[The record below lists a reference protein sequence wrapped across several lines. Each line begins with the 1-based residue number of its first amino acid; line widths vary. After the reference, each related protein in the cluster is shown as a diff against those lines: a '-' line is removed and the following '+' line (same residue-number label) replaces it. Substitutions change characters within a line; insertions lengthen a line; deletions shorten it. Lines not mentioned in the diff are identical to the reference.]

1 MYDFFIG
8 KFAEITPTHIV
19 INCGGVGYIANISL
33 NSYEEFKLLQEG
45 KVYVHLS
52 VSENN
57 MSFFGFSK
65 QEERTLFRALISVSG
80 VGPSTARMI
89 LSSQTTNEIMNAI
102 IQGNLALLKAIKG
115 IGPKTAQRLLIELQD
130 KMSKMNMEIIPTQ
143 THTGFVQ
150 NHEALLALEALGFNK
165 NQAAKAVSKI
175 MEKQSD
181 LSVEAIIKLALKI
194 L

>member
-89 LSSQTTNEIMNAI
+89 LSSQTTNEIINAI

-130 KMSKMNMEIIPTQ
+130 KMSKMNM
-143 THTGFVQ
+143 
-150 NHEALLALEALGFNK
+150 
-165 NQAAKAVSKI
+165 
-175 MEKQSD
+175 
-181 LSVEAIIKLALKI
+181 
-194 L
+194 